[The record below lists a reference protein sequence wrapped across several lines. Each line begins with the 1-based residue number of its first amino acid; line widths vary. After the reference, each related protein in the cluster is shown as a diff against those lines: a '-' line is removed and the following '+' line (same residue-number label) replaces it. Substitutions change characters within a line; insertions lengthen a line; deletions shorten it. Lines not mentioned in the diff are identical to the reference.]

1 MKPPRPLPEA
11 GDLDLAAFTCG
22 NPQLDAWLRQRARSN
37 DAQAFSRVFV
47 LAEGRELIGYYTLS
61 AYGIARAAAPRF
73 LRHGAPDPIAA
84 ILLGQLAVAASWHG
98 RGVGASLLQ
107 DAIRRFAAAAGSVAA
122 RLLVT
127 HPADDAAA
135 RFYARQGWT
144 TLRAGDR
151 PTQYVLLDQVR
162 AALG

>member
-1 MKPPRPLPEA
+1 MKPPRPLHEA

-22 NPQLDAWLRQRARSN
+22 NPQLDAWLRQRARTN

-47 LAEGRELIGYYTLS
+47 LAEERELIGYYTLS
-61 AYGIARAAAPRF
+61 AYSIARHAAPRS

-84 ILLGQLAVAASWHG
+84 ILLGQLAVATSWHG

-107 DAIRRFAAAAGSVAA
+107 DAIRRFAAAAEIVAA

-127 HPADDAAA
+127 HPTDEAAE
-135 RFYARQGWT
+135 RFYARHGWT
-144 TLRAGDR
+144 ALNVAER
-151 PTQYVLLDQVR
+151 PSRYVLLEQVR
-162 AALG
+162 TALG

>member
-22 NPQLDAWLRQRARSN
+22 NPQLDAWLRQRARTN

-47 LAEGRELIGYYTLS
+47 LAEQRELIGYYTLS
-61 AYGIARAAAPRF
+61 AYTIARGSAPRS

-107 DAIRRFAAAAGSVAA
+107 DAVRRFAAAAEIVAA

-127 HPADDAAA
+127 HPIDAPAA
-135 RFYARQGWT
+135 RFYARHGWT
-144 TLRAGDR
+144 ELKASER
-151 PTQYVLLDQVR
+151 PTRYLLLEQVR
-162 AALG
+162 SALS